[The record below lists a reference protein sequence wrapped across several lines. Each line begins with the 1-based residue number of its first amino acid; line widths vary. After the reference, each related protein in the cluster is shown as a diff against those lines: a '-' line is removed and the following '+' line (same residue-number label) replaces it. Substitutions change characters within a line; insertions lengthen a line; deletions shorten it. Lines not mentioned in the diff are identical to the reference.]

1 MPRLSRAQ
9 PDVAFAVEVIERFP
23 INYFSVIFLT
33 LVGTVDKSADRCR
46 DTVTTTV

>member
-9 PDVAFAVEVIERFP
+9 PELVFAVKVIERFP

-33 LVGTVDKSADRCR
+33 LVGTVDKSVDRCR